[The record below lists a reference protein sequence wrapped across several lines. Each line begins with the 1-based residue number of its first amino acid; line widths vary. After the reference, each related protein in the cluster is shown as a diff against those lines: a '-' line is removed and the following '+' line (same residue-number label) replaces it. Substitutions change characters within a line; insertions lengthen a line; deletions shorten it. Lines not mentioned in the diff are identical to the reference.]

1 VVLDGTVLG
10 TTPYHGALPRGD
22 REARLVLRLAGY
34 ADKLVV
40 ARASQ
45 PIAEH
50 VALVRRAP
58 ASPPPSAKNPK
69 APRDRSVNPF

>member
-1 VVLDGTVLG
+1 VLDGAVLG
-10 TTPYHGALPRGD
+10 TMPYRSSLPHGE

-34 ADKLVV
+34 ADKVVV

-50 VALVRRAP
+50 LTPVHKTP
-58 ASPPPSAKNPK
+58 APPSAPP
-69 APRDRSVNPF
+69 ARSPSGRDRSVNPF